1 MSVLSWGKCS
11 IRHCE
16 SFNGIPTTPL
26 VTESNLESWTLIDTP
41 KEDTTKLT
49 TTQGNEVKATEEGG
63 ATIDVRY
70 NKSEF
75 ELEFDIFVKKGSE
88 PPFQDDD
95 GVIVGEEALV
105 VIPEDTGCEGIL
117 IERAHG
123 RCDMSYST
131 ADGILLHYVF
141 KALKPNTGKMVKLFN
156 ATSDIVLDTR
166 YTVTAAPGTGDTHV
180 TVTPSTQ
187 QVRSGHDAV
196 DIELVF
202 ATGYELDAL
211 TDNGTDKT
219 SSVSNGKYSISDVA
233 ANHTVVVTSKA
244 SQA

>member
-1 MSVLSWGKCS
+1 MSVLSWGKCA

-16 SFNGIPTTPL
+16 SFNGIPTIPL
-26 VTESNLESWTLIDTP
+26 VTESDLESWTLIDTP

-219 SSVSNGKYSISDVA
+219 SSVSNGKYSIADVA

>member
-1 MSVLSWGKCS
+1 MSVLSWGKCA

-16 SFNGIPTTPL
+16 SFNGIPTIPL
-26 VTESNLESWTLIDTP
+26 VTESDLESWTLIDTP

-166 YTVTAAPGTGDTHV
+166 YTVTAAPGTGDVHV

-187 QVRSGHDAV
+187 QVRSGHDAA

-219 SSVSNGKYSISDVA
+219 ASVSNGKYSIAAVA

-244 SQA
+244 SQS

>member
-1 MSVLSWGKCS
+1 MSTLSWGKCS

-16 SFNGIPTTPL
+16 SFNGIPSIPL
-26 VTESNLESWTLIDTP
+26 VTEQNLESWTLIDTP
-41 KEDTTKLT
+41 KEDTTKLNT
-49 TTQGNEVKATEEGG
+49 TAGNEVKATEEGG
-63 ATIDVRY
+63 ATVDVRY

-95 GVIVGEEALV
+95 GVIVGDHALV

-131 ADGILLHYVF
+131 ADGIMLHYVF

-156 ATSDIVLDTR
+156 ATSDIILDPR

-233 ANHTVVVTSKA
+233 DNHTVVVTSKA
-244 SQA
+244 S